1 MWRSVSPLV
10 PGLAHAHHHHHTH
23 TTEASAASA
32 SERSA
37 QRNSRGPFLQHGT
50 PELAWG
56 SCALRLA
63 IRALHGGGW
72 EVKKGNRLSALH
84 RGAGRSYEIC
94 FGYIACMGL
103 STGMAR
109 QKYFTY
115 FCQKHQKY
123 NQCNHSDLCAGRSPA
138 TPRNP
143 LR

>member
-63 IRALHGGGW
+63 IRALHGRVCVCGWVGGW
-72 EVKKGNRLSALH
+72 AGGFLVAERRLIKQRGRFWTLRALH
-84 RGAGRSYEIC
+84 S
-94 FGYIACMGL
+94 
-103 STGMAR
+103 
-109 QKYFTY
+109 
-115 FCQKHQKY
+115 
-123 NQCNHSDLCAGRSPA
+123 
-138 TPRNP
+138 NP
-143 LR
+143 HFL